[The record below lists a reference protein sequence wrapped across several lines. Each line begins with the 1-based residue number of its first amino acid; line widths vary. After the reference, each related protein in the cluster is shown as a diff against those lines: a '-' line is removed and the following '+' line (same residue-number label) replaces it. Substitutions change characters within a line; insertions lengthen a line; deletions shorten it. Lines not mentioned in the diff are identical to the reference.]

1 MFQNLIHKGMKEN
14 IVTIPH
20 PVTYQ
25 SPKTLE
31 PIPLLV
37 FATCKLPSEGNNFQA
52 EGVRFTNN
60 DNNI

>member
-14 IVTIPH
+14 IATIPH

-37 FATCKLPSEGNNFQA
+37 FATCKLPIRRATFSSRKGEIHKQQ
-52 EGVRFTNN
+52 
-60 DNNI
+60 

>member
-14 IVTIPH
+14 IVTISH
-20 PVTYQ
+20 PVMYQ

-37 FATCKLPSEGNNFQA
+37 FATYKLPSKGTNFQA
-52 EGVRFTNN
+52 E
-60 DNNI
+60 DEIHKQQ